1 MAERGS
7 GDDLDAGGLDAGGLD
22 ADVIVVG
29 SGFGGSVSALRLV
42 EKGYRVLVVE
52 AGRRFSPRTLP
63 RNNWHI
69 RRFLWLPRLGC
80 HGIQKIT
87 WLGRVI
93 VLSGTAVGGGSVVYA
108 NTLYRPLDAFYADP

>member
-7 GDDLDAGGLDAGGLD
+7 GDGLD

-29 SGFGGSVSALRLV
+29 SGFGGSVSALRLA
-42 EKGYRVLVVE
+42 EKGYRVLVIE

-108 NTLYRPLDAFYADP
+108 NTLYRPLDAFY